1 MAVATSFDRGAMP
14 KPLFVITLDTEPD
27 NEWGRPRVATTQN
40 ARYIPRFH
48 QLCASK
54 GLKVTYLMTLEMA
67 EDEFL
72 RTYLEPRLRYGE
84 CEVGA
89 HLHPWNTPPLAPVSE
104 DDLAHHPY
112 PFEYPQEIQRQKLET
127 LVAAIERYYGR
138 RPTSYKAG
146 RWGLDAVHAR
156 LLEELGFLV
165 DTSVCPGINW
175 GPSKGDPRGSGG
187 PNFNRAPA
195 QPYRLSKDD
204 VCRPGSMG
212 LLEIPPTI
220 VFYSALGRY
229 LPPVRALYWRIRR
242 VRRAFDRYHVG
253 SLWLRP
259 YPYMTVAR
267 LARVAKLAL
276 GAGTPVLNLTLHSSE
291 LMPGGSPYNRTD
303 ASIEDLFE
311 RLEQYFT
318 LVASQGV
325 ESVTL
330 TEARERLIANAATVA
345 GDGGDSL
352 SATSAAGDATEPS
365 GGAPRASATAARSAG
380 SAAR

>member
-1 MAVATSFDRGAMP
+1 VP

-27 NEWGRPRVATTQN
+27 DEWGRPRVATTEN
-40 ARYIPRFH
+40 ARFIPRFH
-48 QLCASK
+48 ELCAGK
-54 GLKVTYLMTLEMA
+54 GFKVTYLMTLEMV

-72 RTYLEPRLRYGE
+72 RSYLGPRLQSGE

-89 HLHPWNTPPLAPVSE
+89 HLHPWNTPPLVPATD

-112 PFEYPQEIQRQKLET
+112 PFEYPPDVQRQKLET
-127 LVAAIERYYGR
+127 LVGAIERCYGV

-156 LLEELGFLV
+156 LLEDLGFLV

-175 GPSKGDPRGSGG
+175 GPSKGDPRGTGG
-187 PNFNRAPA
+187 PNFNRAPTH
-195 QPYRLSKDD
+195 PYRLSGDD
-204 VCRPGSMG
+204 VCRPGSLG
-212 LLEIPPTI
+212 LLEIQPTI

-229 LPPVRALYWRIRR
+229 VPGVRALYWRFRR

-267 LARVAKLAL
+267 LARVAELAL
-276 GAGTPVLNLTLHSSE
+276 RAGRPVLNLTLHSSE

-303 ASIEDLFE
+303 AAIDDLFV
-311 RLEQYFT
+311 RLDGY
-318 LVASQGV
+318 LSLAASQGV
-325 ESVTL
+325 EGVTL
-330 TEARERLIANAATVA
+330 TEARNRLLGAAANGKGAAV
-345 GDGGDSL
+345 
-352 SATSAAGDATEPS
+352 AAGGGPSTNAGTEK
-365 GGAPRASATAARSAG
+365 GLAAGAGSATAGAVRSPGGA
-380 SAAR
+380 SRKA